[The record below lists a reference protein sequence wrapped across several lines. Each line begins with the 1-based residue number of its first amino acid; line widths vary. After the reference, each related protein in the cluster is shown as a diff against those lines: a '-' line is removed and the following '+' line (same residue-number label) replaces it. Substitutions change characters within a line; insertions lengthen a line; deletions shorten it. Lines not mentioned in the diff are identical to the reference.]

1 MMGITEVLSL
11 MAKGIEDIIIIF
23 SKNYTIL
30 FRGLA
35 ITIIL
40 TISSSILGTVF
51 GVFLSLGKIYGNK
64 LLSRII
70 TVFIAL
76 IQGTPLLVQLFVIYY
91 GLPVYGINLS
101 PILAALISFII
112 NSGAYQAE
120 YLRGSIQSVSS
131 GQLKAG
137 LSIGMSKWQSIF
149 FIILPQAL
157 RRVIPAWTN
166 EFIYL
171 LKYTSLA
178 YIITA
183 PELMGEAKII
193 ASRNYQFFKTYLI
206 VAFIYLI
213 VVVFFTQIFNY
224 LEKRFAIPGFEFE
237 R

>member
-1 MMGITEVLSL
+1 MR
-11 MAKGIEDIIIIF
+11 DIIEIF
-23 SKNYTIL
+23 LKNYHLFFNGLLVTIFLTVVSSFMGTIL
-30 FRGLA
+30 G
-35 ITIIL
+35 I
-40 TISSSILGTVF
+40 
-51 GVFLSLGKIYGNK
+51 FLSLGKIYGNK
-64 LLSRII
+64 YISGII
-70 TVFIAL
+70 SPFIGL

-91 GLPVYGINLS
+91 GLPPYGFRLGAIT
-101 PILAALISFII
+101 AALISFVI

-131 GQLKAG
+131 GQLKAA
-137 LSIGMSKWQSIF
+137 LSIGMSKWQGIF
-149 FIILPQAL
+149 HIILPQAL

-193 ASRNYQFFKTYLI
+193 ASRNYLYFKTYLI

-213 VVVFFTQIFNY
+213 VVIFFTNIFNSIERKY
-224 LEKRFAIPGFEFE
+224 AIPGFEFK